1 MSNLFLFIFCQL
13 VTDPIFSHNTPM
25 NDNRQ
30 QAAEKKVL
38 LSAANLSVDLQGKS
52 IIRDVNLQLT
62 HHDFITVI
70 GPNGAG
76 KSSLLKVLLG
86 ILPKFKGHIYRN
98 PDMCIGYVPQ
108 QFHVPRMMPMTV
120 QNFLTLDMP
129 QSINKIDAI
138 LSKLEMLEYK
148 STFMYQLSGGQRQRV
163 LIARALLKEPDILV
177 LDEPA
182 QNLDIKSQV
191 SLYQF
196 LSALYKE
203 HQISILMVSHDL
215 HMVMALTTHVICL
228 NGHVCCAG
236 EPELV
241 AKDPAFVSIFGD
253 ELASMVSFYQHTH
266 EDKGGCH
273 E

>member
-1 MSNLFLFIFCQL
+1 M
-13 VTDPIFSHNTPM
+13 T
-25 NDNRQ
+25 DNRQ
-30 QAAEKKVL
+30 PSADKKLL
-38 LSAANLSVDLQGKS
+38 LSATNLSVNLQGKS
-52 IIRDVNLQLT
+52 IIHDVSLQLS

-76 KSSLLKVLLG
+76 KSTLLKVLLG
-86 ILPKFKGHIYRN
+86 ILPKFEGHVYQS

-108 QFHVPRMMPMTV
+108 LFHVPRMMPMTV
-120 QNFLTLDMP
+120 ENFLALDMP

-148 STFMYQLSGGQRQRV
+148 SSFMYQLSGGQRQRV
-163 LIARALLKEPDILV
+163 LIARALLKEPDVLV

-182 QNLDIKSQV
+182 QNLDVKSQI

-203 HQISILMVSHDL
+203 QQISILMVSHDL

-228 NGHVCCAG
+228 NGQVCCAG
-236 EPELV
+236 KPELV
-241 AKDPAFVSIFGD
+241 AKDPAFISIFGD
-253 ELASMVSFYQHTH
+253 ELASTVSFYQHSH
-266 EDKGGCH
+266 DDKGGCH